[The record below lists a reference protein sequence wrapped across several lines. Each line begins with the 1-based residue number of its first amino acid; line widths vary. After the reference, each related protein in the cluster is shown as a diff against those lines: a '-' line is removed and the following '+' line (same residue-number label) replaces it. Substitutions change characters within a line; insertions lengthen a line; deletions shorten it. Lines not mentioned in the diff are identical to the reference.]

1 MIKGCFNWKMPN
13 ISIRIE
19 MDSLAVL
26 VKLLTGVVN
35 GSLWRRVEAVV
46 HGKELP
52 CLQTRV
58 GSVFGR

>member
-1 MIKGCFNWKMPN
+1 MPN
-13 ISIRIE
+13 ISIRIK

-26 VKLLTGVVN
+26 MKLLTGVVN
-35 GSLWRRVEAVV
+35 GSIWRRVEAVV

-52 CLQTRV
+52 YLQTHV

>member
-1 MIKGCFNWKMPN
+1 MPN
-13 ISIRIE
+13 ISIRIK

-26 VKLLTGVVN
+26 MKLLTGVVN
-35 GSLWRRVEAVV
+35 GSIWRRVEAVV

>member
-1 MIKGCFNWKMPN
+1 MPN
-13 ISIRIE
+13 ISIRMKI
-19 MDSLAVL
+19 DSLAVF

-35 GSLWRRVEAVV
+35 GSLWRGVEAVV

-52 CLQTRV
+52 CLQTHV